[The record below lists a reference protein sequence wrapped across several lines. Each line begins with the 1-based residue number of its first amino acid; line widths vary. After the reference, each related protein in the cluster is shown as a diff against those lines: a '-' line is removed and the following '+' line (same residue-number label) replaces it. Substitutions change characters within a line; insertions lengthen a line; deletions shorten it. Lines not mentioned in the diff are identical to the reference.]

1 MICVS
6 IGRGRHRSMIAE
18 ARHVA
23 EQGADLV
30 ELRLDYI
37 RRAVNIKRLLA
48 NRRCPIIATCRR
60 EDDGGKWNASDIDRM
75 TLLRQAIA
83 EGVDYVD
90 LEEDVAGQIP
100 RYGKTKRIVSYHNFV
115 ETPEDVQSIHDR
127 IVKLDPDIV
136 KIATLAHHP
145 HDNLRLLQLIENSKV
160 PTVAFCMGEQGI
172 LSRLLSGRFGAPFT
186 YATFHEERALAPGQ
200 LSYRQMTE
208 MYRYTDIS
216 KSTAVYGVV
225 ADPVGHSLSPVI
237 HNAAFQDSEL
247 DMVYIPF
254 RVPLDELGSFLGDC
268 PDLGIKGLSITI
280 PHKEEVMQFLD
291 QVDTD
296 AATIGACNT
305 AVFDGR
311 QISGYNTDHQA
322 AVDSLLRA
330 HPKSGPTPLKGKTS
344 LIMGSGGAAKSV
356 AYGLTQLGSD
366 VVITSRNEERT
377 MALAERFNCRT
388 IPWEERQKIRAG
400 ILINTT
406 PIGMHPKVDESP
418 YEKRHIDRGMVVFDT
433 VYNPEQTL
441 LVKYAREQNC
451 RVITGVDMFI
461 RQAELQFRHFTGQE
475 APKEVMRNQLKRSTG
490 AARH

>member
-23 EQGADLV
+23 EQGAQLV

-60 EDDGGKWNASDIDRM
+60 EEDGGKWTASDADRL

-127 IVKLDPDIV
+127 MCTKDPDIV

-145 HDNLRLLQLIENSKV
+145 HDNLRLLRLIENSSV

-186 YATFHEERALAPGQ
+186 YATFHEDRALAPGQ

-208 MYRYTDIS
+208 MYRYTNIS
-216 KSTAVYGVV
+216 KSTVIYGVV

-237 HNAAFQDSEL
+237 HNAAFQDSGL

-268 PDLGIKGLSITI
+268 PELGIKGLSVTI
-280 PHKEEVMQFLD
+280 PHKGEIMQFLD

-305 AVFDGR
+305 AVFNGQ

-322 AVDSLLRA
+322 AVDSLLLA
-330 HPKSGPTPLKGKTS
+330 HTSSGATPLKGKTS
-344 LIMGSGGAAKSV
+344 LILGAGGAASSV

-366 VVITSRNEERT
+366 VVITSRNEERSN
-377 MALAERFNCRT
+377 ALAERFNCRT
-388 IPWEERQKIRAG
+388 VPWEERQNIRAG
-400 ILINTT
+400 VLINTT

-490 AARH
+490 AARY

>member
-23 EQGADLV
+23 EQGAQLV

-60 EDDGGKWNASDIDRM
+60 EEDGGKWAASDVDRL

-127 IVKLDPDIV
+127 MCTKDPDIV

-186 YATFHEERALAPGQ
+186 YATFHEDRALAPGQ

-208 MYRYTDIS
+208 MYRYTNIS
-216 KSTAVYGVV
+216 KSTVIYGVV

-237 HNAAFQDSEL
+237 HNAAFQDSDL

-268 PDLGIKGLSITI
+268 PDLGIKGLSVTI
-280 PHKEEVMQFLD
+280 PHKEEIMQFLD

-305 AVFDGR
+305 A
-311 QISGYNTDHQA
+311 
-322 AVDSLLRA
+322 L
-330 HPKSGPTPLKGKTS
+330 
-344 LIMGSGGAAKSV
+344 
-356 AYGLTQLGSD
+356 
-366 VVITSRNEERT
+366 
-377 MALAERFNCRT
+377 FN
-388 IPWEERQKIRAG
+388 G
-400 ILINTT
+400 
-406 PIGMHPKVDESP
+406 
-418 YEKRHIDRGMVVFDT
+418 
-433 VYNPEQTL
+433 
-441 LVKYAREQNC
+441 
-451 RVITGVDMFI
+451 
-461 RQAELQFRHFTGQE
+461 
-475 APKEVMRNQLKRSTG
+475 
-490 AARH
+490 